1 MRYIDTSAFVKYYGK
16 VGVEKGSDKIIELI
30 ENAKKGN
37 AVLISSILF
46 IGETVSVF
54 DKWSRI
60 KALTEEES
68 SKLISDFLND
78 IIELFE
84 VGTLIIENVSPMNII
99 SSLDLI
105 IRHHIPINDAIHL
118 YTALTHKQNIEKF
131 ICSDK
136 SLIKAAEKEGLNV
149 FNPEKRQ
156 KEGR

>member
-78 IIELFE
+78 IIEFIRRDKL
-84 VGTLIIENVSPMNII
+84 VICSGNYKMKNLTM
-99 SSLDLI
+99 DLI
-105 IRHHIPINDAIHL
+105 KNYL
-118 YTALTHKQNIEKF
+118 SKSKLFIEK
-131 ICSDK
+131 INNILK
-136 SLIKAAEKEGLNV
+136 NV
-149 FNPEKRQ
+149 
-156 KEGR
+156 